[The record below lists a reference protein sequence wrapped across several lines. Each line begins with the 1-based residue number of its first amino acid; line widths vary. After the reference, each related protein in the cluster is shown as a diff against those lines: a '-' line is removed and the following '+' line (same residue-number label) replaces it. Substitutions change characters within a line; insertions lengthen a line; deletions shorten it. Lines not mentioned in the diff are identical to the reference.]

1 MLLDDSNSI
10 SIISCRINLLDYK
23 DLLTAID
30 KAINDDL
37 SLTITGANAH
47 IINLNESD
55 ILFSNCIKEFDIIH
69 FDGIG
74 SFLAIR
80 FLYPQLKD
88 LKRITGSDF
97 YEKLIPHAIECNYSF
112 YFFGDTSS
120 TLSKLSSKH
129 PRIKIN
135 GTHSG
140 FDFNTYSVIEDINN
154 SNADIVIV
162 GLGSGL
168 QEKWIAQNKRKI
180 KSKVIIAVGDGI
192 KVFAGTKKRGPKFI
206 QMIGL
211 EWFVRFLY
219 EPKRL
224 WKRYFIGL
232 PLFIFRIVK
241 FKFQINK
248 TDL

>member
-1 MLLDDSNSI
+1 MLLNDSNSI
-10 SIISCRINLLDYK
+10 SIISCKINLLDYK
-23 DLLTAID
+23 DLLNAID
-30 KAINDDL
+30 KAINDNF

-47 IINLNESD
+47 IINLNESETS
-55 ILFSNCIKEFDIIH
+55 FNNSIKEFNIIH

-74 SFLAIR
+74 SFLAIK

-97 YEKLIPHAIECNYSF
+97 YEKLIPHAIEYNYSF
-112 YFFGDTSS
+112 FFFGDTLN
-120 TLSKLSSKH
+120 TLRLVSYKH
-129 PRIKIN
+129 PKLKVN
-135 GTHSG
+135 GIHSG
-140 FDFNTYSVIEDINN
+140 FNFNTDSVIDDINKSN
-154 SNADIVIV
+154 SDIVIV

-192 KVFAGTKKRGPKFI
+192 KVFAGNKKRGPKFI
-206 QMIGL
+206 RMIGL

-224 WKRYFIGL
+224 WKRYFIGI
-232 PLFIFRIVK
+232 PLFIFRIIK